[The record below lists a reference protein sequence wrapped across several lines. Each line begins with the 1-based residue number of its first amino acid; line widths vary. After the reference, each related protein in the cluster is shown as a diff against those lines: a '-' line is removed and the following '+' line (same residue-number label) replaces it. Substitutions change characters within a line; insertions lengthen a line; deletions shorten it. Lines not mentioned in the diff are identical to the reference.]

1 MSRITP
7 LSISKPRRRFPSA
20 LALCLLLGL
29 PPINLHANQL
39 PLLGDS
45 SSAVVTLEEERRLG
59 NAWVRVLRAQ
69 APLLD
74 DPLTVSFVQE
84 LLQRLAVYS
93 PLQDRR
99 LTLVVVAN
107 NNLNAFAVP
116 GGVIGVNSGLFLYA
130 GTESEFASVLAHEL
144 SHLSQRHYAQG
155 LAEDQRSLP
164 VRLATTLAG
173 ILLLA
178 TTDGQAGAAAIIGGQ
193 AADIER
199 RLAYSRS
206 NEQEA
211 DRVGMQVLVDAGYEP
226 ESMPRMFSQLQ
237 RSIANLGRK
246 PPEFLLTHPV
256 TESRIADAL
265 NRSSQL
271 PRGGVINSL
280 RYQLIRTR
288 VQVLSIGDNN
298 VAYKRYQDAL
308 AAGQQAE
315 SVRYGIALSALRSQ
329 RYEEAQQQI
338 DQLLDQ
344 HPNELTL
351 RLLQTELWIKA
362 QQAEQAVA
370 TLQQLLDVYPQNH
383 PITMQL
389 AQALHQLNR
398 QAEVVALLEN
408 QSRIEPNDIQ
418 LWYELAEAYGLNNDI
433 KGVHLARAE
442 YFLLKGALPK
452 ARQHLELALKQP
464 DLSEHERLRVEQRI
478 KDAEQL
484 KKDMDF

>member
-1 MSRITP
+1 MSRIP
-7 LSISKPRRRFPSA
+7 LSSSVRPRQQTLPI
-20 LALCLLLGL
+20 LALCALLSL
-29 PPINLHANQL
+29 PFNRLLANQL
-39 PLLGDS
+39 PLLGDT
-45 SSAVVTLEEERRLG
+45 SSAIVTLEEERRLG

-74 DPLTVSFVQE
+74 DPITISFVQE
-84 LLQRLAVYS
+84 LLQQLAIYS

-116 GGVIGVNSGLFLYA
+116 GGIIGVNSGLFLYA

-155 LAEDQRSLP
+155 LAEDKRSLP
-164 VRLATTLAG
+164 ARLATTMAG

-178 TTDGQAGAAAIIGGQ
+178 TTNGQAGAAAIIGGQ
-193 AADIER
+193 AAAMER

-271 PRGGVINSL
+271 PRGGRVNSL

-288 VQVLSIGDNN
+288 VQVMSIGDNN
-298 VAYKRYQDAL
+298 AAYKRYLDAL
-308 AAGQQAE
+308 DAGQETE

-329 RYEEAQQQI
+329 RYEEARQQI
-338 DQLLDQ
+338 DLLLEQ
-344 HPNELTL
+344 HPNELIL
-351 RLLQTELWIKA
+351 RLLQTELWIEQ
-362 QQAEQAVA
+362 QQAEQAVE

-389 AQALHQLNR
+389 AQALHQLDR
-398 QAEVVALLEN
+398 QAEVIALLEN
-408 QSRIEPNDIQ
+408 QSRVEPNDIQ
-418 LWYELAEAYGLNNDI
+418 LWYELAEAYGLNNNI

-452 ARQHLELALKQP
+452 ATKHLELALKQP
-464 DLSEHERLRVEQRI
+464 DLSEHERLRVEQRV
-478 KDAEQL
+478 KEAEQL
-484 KKDMDF
+484 KKDMEF